1 MAKKK
6 THKCKVCKKN
16 IRQSGPG
23 RPKLTHTRCKGKK
36 KTPVRRTKKKT
47 TRKKVAKKK
56 TTRKKVAKKKTTR
69 KKVAKKRTIKKKTK
83 KKTVRKKASKKPR
96 GAKTSKPTKSQFGGS
111 KMDALDKMEYKLA
124 LEDWKLQGYWIY

>member
-36 KTPVRRTKKKT
+36 KTPVRRT
-47 TRKKVAKKK
+47 
-56 TTRKKVAKKKTTR
+56 KKKTTR